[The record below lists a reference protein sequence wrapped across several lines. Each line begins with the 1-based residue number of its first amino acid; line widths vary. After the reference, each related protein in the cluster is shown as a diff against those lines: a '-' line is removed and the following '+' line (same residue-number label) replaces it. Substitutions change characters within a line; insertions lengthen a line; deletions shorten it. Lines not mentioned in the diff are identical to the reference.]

1 MLNFSEISN
10 TVKNIFEVRLQIVKD
25 ELKEELST
33 VITKV
38 AVLAAMGFVGLL
50 ILLFLSAALAFWFGA
65 LTANTALGFLIVA
78 GIYILIFAILYFVK
92 DSQKVHFSIKDKI
105 VFLLQPNKTRIDE

>member
-1 MLNFSEISN
+1 MLNFSEIAN
-10 TVKNIFEVRLQIVKD
+10 TFKNIFEVRLQIVKD

-38 AVLAAMGFVGLL
+38 VILAAMGFVGLL
-50 ILLFLSAALAFWFGA
+50 ILLFLSAALAFYFGA

-78 GIYILIFAILYFVK
+78 GIYILIFGILFVVK
-92 DSQKVHFSIKDKI
+92 DSKKVQFSVKDK
-105 VFLLQPNKTRIDE
+105 VAFLFSTKTHTDE